1 MEVWADIKTLSTLMI
16 NGIAGL
22 TLSEAVM
29 IKNRAGIETLAQTF
43 NFYA

>member
-22 TLSEAVM
+22 TLGSSYD
-29 IKNRAGIETLAQTF
+29 KK
-43 NFYA
+43 